1 MLAIRMPSTSTP
13 ISPTLWIYSANSAR
27 ICYTGCTKCATPNGI
42 SDRCVLS
49 LSNVC
54 CLNIQMQWA
63 LITVLLCLLATCFST
78 SCGKDETEVMVAF
91 HPHLDAFWLNTEEE
105 LRSLSF
111 VPFPFLYQMNQRNSK
126 QIFNSMY
133 EALTATN
140 TTADRRYFV
149 SEVFFMKDWYDYVDQ
164 AKKDKFK

>member
-1 MLAIRMPSTSTP
+1 
-13 ISPTLWIYSANSAR
+13 
-27 ICYTGCTKCATPNGI
+27 
-42 SDRCVLS
+42 
-49 LSNVC
+49 
-54 CLNIQMQWA
+54 
-63 LITVLLCLLATCFST
+63 
-78 SCGKDETEVMVAF
+78 
-91 HPHLDAFWLNTEEE
+91 
-105 LRSLSF
+105 
-111 VPFPFLYQMNQRNSK
+111 MNQRNSK